1 MSEGI
6 RIMSEGIKAIAIAV
20 VIAPAAVA
28 CIAAGLISA
37 ALRGVRR

>member
-6 RIMSEGIKAIAIAV
+6 RIMSEGIKAM
-20 VIAPAAVA
+20 VIAAAMAPVAVA

-37 ALRGVRR
+37 ALREVRR